1 MTPASPMQRKAVRR
15 AVIAVR
21 PIAAALAVRTVAAL
35 AVLRRRLLLLRLAAG
50 DERRQPFDV
59 AFVFGRHLLLRA
71 RLKVLRLRLILRL
84 VLLRRLLRLLRLV
97 LLRLIVLLRRVVLLR
112 LMVLRLAR
120 IERLRLARRERFAGH
135 GGLFVIAIVV
145 AVIAE
150 IAARVARLLL
160 LVIGLALAKLFL
172 RGGDQAKIMFGVLI
186 IIFRG
191 DRISGALR
199 VAGELEIFFGDV
211 GRRSPDFY
219 VLPIGLVHSRQRILV
234 VMMATLAITTAHAFV
249 LTVSHGLLF
258 RQPRYGRRH
267 RCRRFCSPFSF
278 TDCHSNSTASAA
290 RRWKSLPCDVTSP
303 QQSTPRRRIRPRCR
317 KPFVMRATVPQQCA
331 PNR

>member
-21 PIAAALAVRTVAAL
+21 PIAAALAVRAIAAL
-35 AVLRRRLLLLRLAAG
+35 AVLRRRLLLRLAAG

-59 AFVFGRHLLLRA
+59 ALVFRRHGLLRA
-71 RLKVLRLRLILRL
+71 RLKVLRLRL
-84 VLLRRLLRLLRLV
+84 LV
-97 LLRLIVLLRRVVLLR
+97 LLRLIMLRLIVLRRVVLLR

-120 IERLRLARRERFAGH
+120 IERLRLARRERFAH
-135 GGLFVIAIVV
+135 GGLVVIAVVV

-172 RGGDQAKIMFGVLI
+172 RGGDQAEIMLGVLI

-199 VAGELEIFFGDV
+199 VAGELEIFFGNV
-211 GRRSPDFY
+211 RGRASDFY
-219 VLPIGLVHSRQRILV
+219 ILAVGLIHPRQRILV
-234 VMMATLAITTAHAFV
+234 MMTTLTITTAHAFN

-258 RQPRYGRRH
+258 RQPSVARRH
-267 RCRRFCSPFSF
+267 RRHRFCSP
-278 TDCHSNSTASAA
+278 
-290 RRWKSLPCDVTSP
+290 RYVTER
-303 QQSTPRRRIRPRCR
+303 QLFRRIGPT
-317 KPFVMRATVPQQCA
+317 PLAIVP
-331 PNR
+331 NSKSH